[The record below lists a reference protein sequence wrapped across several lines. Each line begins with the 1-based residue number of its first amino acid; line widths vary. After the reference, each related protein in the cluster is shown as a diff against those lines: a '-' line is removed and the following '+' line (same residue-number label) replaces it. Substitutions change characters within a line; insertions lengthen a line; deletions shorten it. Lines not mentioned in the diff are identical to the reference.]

1 MNSNLSMDNN
11 YVDRYDNEDLCVF
24 SLAAGSNE
32 MHRDKWKVN
41 LSILVMIKIL

>member
-11 YVDRYDNEDLCVF
+11 YVDSYDDDNENLCVF

-32 MHRDKWKVN
+32 MHKDKWKVN
-41 LSILVMIKIL
+41 LSIFW